1 MKMKIRLAL
10 REEGNSWNAY
20 MALADTMDGA
30 KPIGSIAIGAIRKD
44 PEIKNDFME
53 LMKRVLALAIKETT
67 GEAPDTWYT
76 NLAPES
82 ERGGNA

>member
-20 MALADTMDGA
+20 MALTDTMEGA
-30 KPIGSIAIGAIRKD
+30 KLIGSIAAGAIHKD
-44 PEIKNDFME
+44 PEIKNDFMD

-67 GEAPDTWYT
+67 GEAPDFWRTGP
-76 NLAPES
+76 APES